1 VVPLMEQMT
10 LQKEEVFVSN
20 ILILH
25 QLPLLVRQGM
35 ILLMIL

>member
-1 VVPLMEQMT
+1 MEQMT
-10 LQKEEVFVSN
+10 LQKEVFVSN

-25 QLPLLVRQGM
+25 QLPLLVPQGM